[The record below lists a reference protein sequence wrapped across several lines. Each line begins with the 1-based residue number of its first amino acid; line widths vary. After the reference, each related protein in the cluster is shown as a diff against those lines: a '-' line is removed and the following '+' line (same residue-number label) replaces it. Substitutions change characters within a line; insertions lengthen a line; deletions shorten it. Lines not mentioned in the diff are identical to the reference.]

1 MISEFDGLD
10 TITRSST
17 PSVNMRNI
25 LIGEMGWGLGFG
37 LGGWRYRGSL
47 DVGGRSE
54 QALLLYLSLSWLD
67 GRWFKRSLKHKLT
80 KVSHSSVATVMR
92 VRVSGVC
99 VCVCVGD
106 RDPARDGRCE
116 SERGTREM
124 MRGEE
129 RRRPSAVCSVK
140 SAPQ

>member
-92 VRVSGVC
+92 VRVWG
-99 VCVCVGD
+99 VCVGD
-106 RDPARDGRCE
+106 RDPARDGRRERCE

-129 RRRPSAVCSVK
+129 RRREEKRGGDLLLSAR
-140 SAPQ
+140 